1 MIRNK
6 KLNAGL
12 RLSFHGVNFH
22 FYKTWIGINL
32 TTSHILGACPAAL
45 TIDTIT
51 LPGLETEVAVTIIRV
66 SRDVISHATVTLF
79 SST

>member
-1 MIRNK
+1 MQQIIVCRKDEALLCKTLGDNANPIR
-6 KLNAGL
+6 L
-12 RLSFHGVNFH
+12 LS
-22 FYKTWIGINL
+22 KDRQ
-32 TTSHILGACPAAL
+32 

-51 LPGLETEVAVTIIRV
+51 LPGLETEVAVTDIRV

>member
-1 MIRNK
+1 MKSSDQDVFSSIK
-6 KLNAGL
+6 
-12 RLSFHGVNFH
+12 NFDPGRRW
-22 FYKTWIGINL
+22 FYKSIGSDYPL
-32 TTSHILGACPAAL
+32 SMDEDILMKF

-51 LPGLETEVAVTIIRV
+51 LPGLETEVAVTDIRV